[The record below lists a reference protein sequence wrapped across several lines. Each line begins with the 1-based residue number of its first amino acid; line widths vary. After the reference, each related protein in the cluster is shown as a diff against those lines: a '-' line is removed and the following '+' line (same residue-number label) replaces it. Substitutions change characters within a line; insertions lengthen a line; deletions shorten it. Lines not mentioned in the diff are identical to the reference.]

1 MAFFKNILKPVDG
14 EDATYAENYA
24 ANQADYSNAESQAAG
39 ERRVT
44 PSNMSAGAAYLRNMP
59 NSGEIV
65 LVEASDIAGAQEI
78 ALHFKR
84 GASVV
89 CDLSNMNATDFQRS
103 LDFISGVAFVLEG
116 NFTKVSR
123 EIYLLMP
130 KNVTYRTD
138 KSANDIENQ
147 TQAPAEY

>member
-1 MAFFKNILKPVDG
+1 MDFFKNILKSTEN
-14 EDATYAENYA
+14 EDSDYNEGYAPEQPITQNA
-24 ANQADYSNAESQAAG
+24 SNQVIGS
-39 ERRVT
+39 RPVT
-44 PSNMSAGAAYLRNMP
+44 PVPPYVRNLP
-59 NSGEIV
+59 HNAEIV

-130 KNVTYRTD
+130 KQVTYRTD
-138 KSANDIENQ
+138 KNTSSISDGNSPAN
-147 TQAPAEY
+147 Y

>member
-1 MAFFKNILKPVDG
+1 MAFFKNILKPTEN
-14 EDATYAENYA
+14 EDMAYQEGYTTEQVNSAQLA
-24 ANQADYSNAESQAAG
+24 DNQQSPRPVNPMPAYMRNLPSNA
-39 ERRVT
+39 
-44 PSNMSAGAAYLRNMP
+44 
-59 NSGEIV
+59 EIV

-78 ALHFKR
+78 AMHFKR

-130 KNVTYRTD
+130 KQVTYRTD
-138 KSANDIENQ
+138 KAASPMQDSSEVAN
-147 TQAPAEY
+147 Y

>member
-1 MAFFKNILKPVDG
+1 MAFFKNILKATDN
-14 EDATYAENYA
+14 EDVYEDDYASQQNTA
-24 ANQADYSNAESQAAG
+24 ANNYQAQATTQTQT
-39 ERRVT
+39 RPVT
-44 PSNMSAGAAYLRNMP
+44 PMPAYMRNLP
-59 NSGEIV
+59 NNAEIV

-78 ALHFKR
+78 AMHFKR

-116 NFTKVSR
+116 NFTKISR

-130 KNVTYRTD
+130 KQVTYRTD
-138 KSANDIENQ
+138 KADNQISDTRAAAN
-147 TQAPAEY
+147 Y

>member
-1 MAFFKNILKPVDG
+1 MAFFKNILKPTENEDLPYQDG
-14 EDATYAENYA
+14 YAPEQVNNA
-24 ANQADYSNAESQAAG
+24 QFADNQQAPRPVNPMPAYMRNLPNNA
-39 ERRVT
+39 
-44 PSNMSAGAAYLRNMP
+44 
-59 NSGEIV
+59 EIV

-78 ALHFKR
+78 AMHFKR

-130 KNVTYRTD
+130 KQVTYRTD
-138 KSANDIENQ
+138 KAAGPVSDNSETAS
-147 TQAPAEY
+147 Y

>member
-1 MAFFKNILKPVDG
+1 M
-14 EDATYAENYA
+14 
-24 ANQADYSNAESQAAG
+24 
-39 ERRVT
+39 
-44 PSNMSAGAAYLRNMP
+44 
-59 NSGEIV
+59 
-65 LVEASDIAGAQEI
+65 
-78 ALHFKR
+78 HFKR

-130 KNVTYRTD
+130 KQVTYRTD
-138 KSANDIENQ
+138 KAASPMQDSSEVAN
-147 TQAPAEY
+147 Y

>member
-1 MAFFKNILKPVDG
+1 MAFFKNILKPTEN
-14 EDATYAENYA
+14 EDVAYQDSYAPEQVNNA
-24 ANQADYSNAESQAAG
+24 QFADNQQAPRPVNPMPAYMRNLPSNA
-39 ERRVT
+39 
-44 PSNMSAGAAYLRNMP
+44 
-59 NSGEIV
+59 EIV

-78 ALHFKR
+78 AMHFKR

-130 KNVTYRTD
+130 KQVTYRTD
-138 KSANDIENQ
+138 KASSPIQESSGTTD
-147 TQAPAEY
+147 Y